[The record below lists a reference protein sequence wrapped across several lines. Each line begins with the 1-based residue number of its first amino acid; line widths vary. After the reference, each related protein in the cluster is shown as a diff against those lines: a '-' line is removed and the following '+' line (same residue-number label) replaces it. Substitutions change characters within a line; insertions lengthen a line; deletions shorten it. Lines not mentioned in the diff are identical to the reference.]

1 MSSHE
6 LLETALRVLVAC
18 ISGQAPASADEET
31 LRSEYFTFGGLPIDE
46 LACQIVNDLGGRA
59 LPKRAMPGTDEQ
71 PDKRVA

>member
-31 LRSEYFTFGGLPIDE
+31 LRSLGKPAIKEMLPQQIGEISITYADISKVKNC
-46 LACQIVNDLGGRA
+46 LAFPQKPL
-59 LPKRAMPGTDEQ
+59 
-71 PDKRVA
+71 